1 MAVGWWV
8 DSVSNHKTAASAAQD
23 VVHLQGCNA
32 CNALGGT
39 FQLILATIRSDLLS
53 SKGHVFVSVHS
64 QAEEIFINLHFL
76 MNRVCFCDQLHWLP
90 CSTDTDSSH
99 IACMP
104 VQNIKITK

>member
-1 MAVGWWV
+1 MMAVGWWV

-53 SKGHVFVSVHS
+53 SKGHVFVRVHS
-64 QAEEIFINLHFL
+64 QTDR
-76 MNRVCFCDQLHWLP
+76 NRVSLVC
-90 CSTDTDSSH
+90 
-99 IACMP
+99 
-104 VQNIKITK
+104 V